1 MYFILYISNS
11 FPGRWRFTGSIKL
24 PKGSMAQNLIT
35 WILCV
40 DVVSRSMSRVYV
52 CVTVHVV
59 EGWDVGIYMPCRY

>member
-1 MYFILYISNS
+1 
-11 FPGRWRFTGSIKL
+11 
-24 PKGSMAQNLIT
+24 MAQNLIT
-35 WILCV
+35 WMLCV